1 MVEQVSAL
9 MLFAVGAVAHH
20 NHSVLNSL
28 KETAQYMDDSS
39 GNTKVDGV
47 RIRTLSL
54 DAERVSVHQ
63 IGIYAAYRGKIQVI
77 VDTVPADKR
86 VVKWILLDYLIWV
99 LRIGNHTCQLFVSFL
114 HDWPRFGCIL
124 SSPA

>member
-1 MVEQVSAL
+1 MIEQVPTL

-20 NHSVLNSL
+20 NHGVLNSFE
-28 KETAQYMDDSS
+28 ETAQYIDDSS
-39 GNTKVDGV
+39 GNTKVDGM

-54 DAERVSVHQ
+54 NAERVSVHK
-63 IGIYAAYRGKIQVI
+63 IRIYAAYRCKIQVI
-77 VDTVPADKR
+77 VDTVPADKG

-114 HDWPRFGCIL
+114 QDWPHSGCTL

>member
-1 MVEQVSAL
+1 
-9 MLFAVGAVAHH
+9 
-20 NHSVLNSL
+20 
-28 KETAQYMDDSS
+28 MDDSI

-47 RIRTLSL
+47 RIRALSL
-54 DAERVSVHQ
+54 NAERVSVHQ
-63 IGIYAAYRGKIQVI
+63 IGIYTAYRCKIQVI

-86 VVKWILLDYLIWV
+86 VVKRILLNYLIWV

-114 HDWPRFGCIL
+114 HDWLRSGCTL

>member
-1 MVEQVSAL
+1 

-20 NHSVLNSL
+20 NHSVLNSFE
-28 KETAQYMDDSS
+28 ETAQYMDDSS
-39 GNTKVDGV
+39 ANTKVDGV
-47 RIRTLSL
+47 RIHALSL

-77 VDTVPADKR
+77 VDTVPADKG
-86 VVKWILLDYLIWV
+86 VVKRILLDYLIWV

-114 HDWPRFGCIL
+114 HDRPRSGCIL